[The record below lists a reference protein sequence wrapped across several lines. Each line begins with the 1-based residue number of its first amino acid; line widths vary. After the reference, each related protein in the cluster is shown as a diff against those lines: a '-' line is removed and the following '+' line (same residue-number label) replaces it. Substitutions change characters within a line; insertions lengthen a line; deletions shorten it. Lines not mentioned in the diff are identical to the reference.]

1 MRSEVVIEGGSSFF
15 KGLSSAVSEYSSTE
29 DATTI
34 DPSNYNGGFGQLTVS
49 ALAVQDSKMAQ
60 GKILR
65 LSDSSNG
72 KTTGIVRQVAATD
85 KSVTFTGDSVLG
97 LFNTFHTVGPQIGT
111 LEQAI
116 NAYCDVVGIS
126 NIVEVNGEYREA
138 VNFPWAPLKDL
149 PVKYPGFVGNVWDNI
164 KRIMAAE
171 QIEMALVYDKIVV
184 RPLRTLQANLD
195 RSVSISENVNTQSTA
210 KSVEVYYYP
219 TEVITQ
225 GEVFPVQG
233 EDPSILQ
240 VDVGETREFTLN
252 LTASLTSVNQPV
264 AMYTVDNRP
273 YNNTSGVYAVAGNDG
288 LPIPPDQ
295 WLAQGGQLSVRIG
308 DDSSTLIVTVTG
320 ASNVALAPYRIAM
333 SSGASNFY
341 NSLHITGQG
350 TRYTEEMITL
360 TTGAT
365 SATTGE
371 EVGATISNPFI
382 QTLAQ
387 AYTAGM
393 RASGT
398 YAGPVYSV
406 SGTALN
412 INRAGGNRDE
422 IRATFQDYND
432 WWVSTHPGELQFSN
446 FNAAWNGQTLAQFNA
461 FWDERMANLFTNQA
475 FGNAVGARVRTD
487 DAFFRIDTATITPR
501 DINFSASL
509 DTLIDDYNNVN
520 GDIVPPSTQTITN
533 YAKNPQARGAAPA
546 NAIPNFAT
554 YTAAP
559 SETGETMTTDT
570 PLDTAVVA
578 TNYARNPRIVNS
590 SATTGWGYQGAGGET
605 SVYAP
610 SYATENGVANARTN
624 RFENPSFETDLT
636 GLLYGT
642 TDTASVARTSF
653 APGRVSG
660 GWAAGWTLS
669 AAPGAFTYLGQ
680 EISGTVTPGEWVGA
694 RVPVRRS
701 GGTAWYR
708 ARFVFF
714 NGATQVGSSP
724 YGAMVASASAYAYPE
739 VIAEVPATATRA
751 IAYVY
756 AYSTEAGDAPPGGMV
771 SNTDAWLCVVEAS
784 AVSAQASLNM
794 GYFDGNSGTTYGS
807 YDRMITRRW
816 GGTANNSISHER
828 WSVAP
833 NSVIE
838 PLNLPGFNR
847 RYITNMGVGAFSTGW
862 YMRGVAGDVTGA
874 AGDSMYMSVYLRSS
888 VDISLTV
895 AAQLRSGST
904 TVSGSATATAIDL
917 QAGVW
922 TRVGLQSGA
931 ATTTFDGFQLWAASP
946 GDNWLPY
953 GEFIDISGG
962 MAELNVS
969 VLNKFFDYGSPNE
982 DSYGDIR
989 YGHRVLG
996 TLYASPSVRYLTISD
1011 VRTFPAPNITSYAR
1025 RAVTS
1030 LRTSGSVGFQAT
1042 AATYRGAYSG
1052 TTGMQVTTSGWF
1064 RYTGPDPVRRIYLR
1078 TYAYNSTGS
1087 PVGQFNQMVDLKSG
1101 EWTRIESTA
1110 TATADFT
1117 GIGWW
1122 QYQTFSPDQVMQP
1135 GSVLDVTGIMMVP
1148 VADAG
1153 SVYFDGDTPWGNLMS
1168 YIWSSTKYA
1177 SASVQRLHT
1186 SEPHQGQTFAQFNV
1200 ARTGYTFS
1208 DFAITPLRSTDG

>member
-1 MRSEVVIEGGSSFF
+1 MRTEVTINGGSSFF
-15 KGLSSAVSEYSSTE
+15 QGSVAEVIDFSSTE

-34 DPSNYNGGFGQLTVS
+34 DPSNYNGGFGQITVTS
-49 ALAVQDSKMAQ
+49 RPVKDTKMAQ
-60 GKILR
+60 GKIMM
-65 LSDSSNG
+65 LSDADKG
-72 KTTGIVRQVAATD
+72 KTTGIVRDVVVTD
-85 KSVTFTGDSVLG
+85 KIATFTGDSVLG
-97 LFNTFHTVGPQIGT
+97 LFNTFHTTGPIIGT
-111 LEQAI
+111 LEQAF
-116 NAYCDVVGIS
+116 NAYADLVGIT
-126 NIVEVNGEYREA
+126 NLVEVDPSIASRS
-138 VNFPWAPLKDL
+138 VQ
-149 PVKYPGFVGNVWDNI
+149 YPGFSGNVWDTI
-164 KRIMAAE
+164 KRITAAE
-171 QIEMALVYDKIVV
+171 QIEVALVYDKIVV

-195 RSVSISENVNTQSTA
+195 RSSSLTESVNTQSTA
-210 KSVEVYYYP
+210 KLVQVYYYP
-219 TEVITQ
+219 TETVAQ
-225 GEVFPVQG
+225 GVVYPVVG
-233 EDPSILQ
+233 EEPNILQ
-240 VDVGETREFTLN
+240 VDAGETREFVLP
-252 LTASLTSVNQPV
+252 LKASMTSINQPV
-264 AMYTVDNRP
+264 PYYNLPYDTWDNTP
-273 YNNTSGVYAVAGNDG
+273 GAYVVCGNDG
-288 LPIPPDQ
+288 LPIQPAQ
-295 WLAQGGQLSVRIG
+295 WAAQGGLLSVALDETG
-308 DDSSTLIVTVTG
+308 STITVTVTG
-320 ASNVALAPYRIAM
+320 ASNVNLAPYRIAE
-333 SSGASNFY
+333 SSGASTFY
-341 NSLHITGQG
+341 SALHITGAG
-350 TRYTEEMITL
+350 VRWTEEMITL

-365 SATTGE
+365 SKTTGE
-371 EVGATISNPFI
+371 EVGATVTNPYI

-398 YAGPVYSV
+398 YAGPVYTV

-422 IRATFQDYND
+422 IRATFLDYNR
-432 WWVSTHPGELQFSN
+432 WWTETHPGETQFAN
-446 FNAAWNGQTLAQFNA
+446 FNAAWNGQTFAQFNA

-475 FGNAVGARVRTD
+475 FGNAVGARVRLD
-487 DAFFRIDTATITPR
+487 DAFFRINTATISSR
-501 DINFSASL
+501 DISYSASL
-509 DTLIDDYNNVN
+509 DTTIGDYNDEN
-520 GDIVPPSTQTITN
+520 GAVLPPTELTTTN
-533 YAKNPQARGAAPA
+533 YALNPQARGAAVGAAVPR
-546 NAIPNFAT
+546 FAG
-554 YTAAP
+554 YNGAD
-559 SETGETMTTDT
+559 EGGETMTTDT

-590 SATTGWGYQGAGGET
+590 SATTGWGYQSAGGET

-636 GLLYGT
+636 GLLYGA
-642 TDTASVARTSF
+642 TDTASVTRTSF

-660 GWAAGWTLS
+660 GWSAGWTLS
-669 AAPGAFTYLGQ
+669 AAPGAFAYLGQ

-724 YGAMVASASAYAYPE
+724 YGAMVASASAYTYPE

-771 SNTDAWLCVVEAS
+771 SNTDAWLGVVEAS

-874 AGDSMYMSVYLRSS
+874 AGDSMYMSFYLRSS

-1025 RAVTS
+1025 RAITRQ
-1030 LRTSGSVGFQAT
+1030 RTGGSVGFQAT
-1042 AATYRGAYSG
+1042 GSTYRGFYSG
-1052 TTGMQVTTSGWF
+1052 TTGMQVTVSGWF
-1064 RYTGPDPVRRIYLR
+1064 RYTGPDPVRRLYLR
-1078 TYAYNSTGS
+1078 SYAYS
-1087 PVGQFNQMVDLKSG
+1087 PSGTVAGQFNQRVDLRSG

-1110 TATADFT
+1110 TATEDFSS
-1117 GIGWW
+1117 IAWW
-1122 QYQTFSPDQVMQP
+1122 QYQTFSSDQIMQP
-1135 GSVLDVTGIMMVP
+1135 GSVLDITGIMMVP
-1148 VADAG
+1148 VADA
-1153 SVYFDGDTPWGNLMS
+1153 SVPFFDGDTPWGNLLS
-1168 YIWSSTKYA
+1168 YDWTGTKYA
-1177 SASVQRLHT
+1177 STSIQRLHAT
-1186 SEPHQGQTFAQFNV
+1186 EPSQGQTFAQFN
-1200 ARTGYTFS
+1200 ALRAGYTFG
-1208 DFAITPLRSTDG
+1208 DFAITPLRSTNG

>member
-60 GKILR
+60 GKIMR

-72 KTTGIVRQVAATD
+72 KTTGIVRQVATTD
-85 KSVTFTGDSVLG
+85 KIVTFTGDSVLG

-138 VNFPWAPLKDL
+138 ANFPWAPLKDL

-264 AMYTVDNRP
+264 VMYTVENRP
-273 YNNTSGVYAVAGNDG
+273 YNDTSGVYAVAGNDG
-288 LPIPPDQ
+288 LPIPTDQ

-333 SSGASNFY
+333 SSGAGNFY

-371 EVGATISNPFI
+371 EVGATVTNPFI

-387 AYTAGM
+387 AYTAGI

-398 YAGPVYSV
+398 YAGPVYTV

-422 IRATFQDYND
+422 IRATFLDYNQ
-432 WWVSTHPGELQFSN
+432 WWSDTHPGELQFSN
-446 FNAAWNGQTLAQFNA
+446 FNAAWNGQTFAQFNA
-461 FWDERMANLFTNQA
+461 FWDERMENLFTNQA
-475 FGNAVGARVRTD
+475 FGNAVGARVRAD

-501 DINFSASL
+501 DINFTASL

-533 YAKNPQARGAAPA
+533 YAPNPQARGAAVGSTVPR
-546 NAIPNFAT
+546 FSG
-554 YTAAP
+554 YTNGDEVGA
-559 SETGETMTTDT
+559 TMTSDT
-570 PLDTAVVA
+570 PLDTAILA

-605 SVYAP
+605 TVYAP
-610 SYATENGVANARTN
+610 SYASENSVSNARTN
-624 RFENPSFETDLT
+624 YCTNPSFESDTTGWLQNQGTLT
-636 GLLYGT
+636 RTSSYPQMGGRVGNFVAQVTADAGITQTWFGMIQTLAEATPVVAGDWVAVRCWLAHDNATVSKARLQAVLSGTGT
-642 TDTASVARTSF
+642 TTYRHSTLESSVFYAGGYRDIVFQVPADGTN
-653 APGRVSG
+653 AIRLQPQVIWDSG
-660 GWAAGWTLS
+660 SPVA
-669 AAPGAFTYLGQ
+669 
-680 EISGTVTPGEWVGA
+680 GA
-694 RVPVRRS
+694 RLWADQFMVLVGPTENAVR
-701 GGTAWYR
+701 GQL
-708 ARFVFF
+708 AR
-714 NGATQVGSSP
+714 
-724 YGAMVASASAYAYPE
+724 
-739 VIAEVPATATRA
+739 
-751 IAYVY
+751 
-756 AYSTEAGDAPPGGMV
+756 
-771 SNTDAWLCVVEAS
+771 
-784 AVSAQASLNM
+784 

-807 YDRMITRRW
+807 YDHMITRRW

-847 RYITNMGVGAFSTGW
+847 RYITNMGVGTFSTGW

-895 AAQLRSGST
+895 AAQLRSGDT
-904 TVSGSATATAIDL
+904 TVSGSPTATAIDL
-917 QAGVW
+917 PAGVW
-922 TRVGLQSGA
+922 TRVGLQSGV
-931 ATTTFDGFQLWAASP
+931 ATTTFDGFQLWAATP
-946 GDNWLPY
+946 VDNWLPY

-962 MAELNVS
+962 MAELNAS
-969 VLNKFFDYGSPNE
+969 ALNKFFDYGSPNE

-1030 LRTSGSVGFQAT
+1030 MRTAGSTGWQSF
-1042 AATYRGAYSG
+1042 AATYRGSV
-1052 TTGMQVTTSGWF
+1052 TGLAGQEVTTSGWF
-1064 RYTGPDPVRRIYLR
+1064 RYVGPDPVRRFNLR
-1078 TYAYNSTGS
+1078 TQAYNSAGS
-1087 PVGQFNQMVDLKSG
+1087 GVGYSDTAVDLKSG
-1101 EWTRIESTA
+1101 EWTRITSTT
-1110 TATADFT
+1110 TATADFLSA
-1117 GIGWW
+1117 GWW
-1122 QYQTFSPDQVMQP
+1122 LFQFPQPEQIMKP
-1135 GSVLDVTGIMMVP
+1135 GSVIDATGIMITP
-1148 VADAG
+1148 AADSG
-1153 SVYFDGDTPWGNLMS
+1153 SIYFDGDTPWGNRMS
-1168 YIWSSTKYA
+1168 YIWSGTKYA
-1177 SASVQRLHT
+1177 SPSVQRLHT
-1186 SEPHQGQTFAQFNV
+1186 AEPHQGQSFAQFNV
-1200 ARTGYTFS
+1200 ARAGYTFS

>member
-49 ALAVQDSKMAQ
+49 ALAAQDSKMAQ

-264 AMYTVDNRP
+264 AMYTVENRP
-273 YNNTSGVYAVAGNDG
+273 YNYTSGVYAVAGNDG

-422 IRATFQDYND
+422 IRATFEDYNR
-432 WWVSTHPGELQFSN
+432 WWGSTHPGETQFAN
-446 FNAAWNGQTLAQFNA
+446 FNAAWNGQTFAQFNA

-533 YAKNPQARGAAPA
+533 YAQNPQARGAAVGSTVPR
-546 NAIPNFAT
+546 FSG
-554 YTAAP
+554 YTNGDEGGA
-559 SETGETMTTDT
+559 TMTSDT
-570 PLDTAVVA
+570 PLDTAILA

-605 SVYAP
+605 SIYAP

-624 RFENPSFETDLT
+624 YCTNPSFETNTSLWVT
-636 GLLYGT
+636 SGCTLSRGT
-642 TDTASVARTSF
+642 TPRPETVDDYLGVIAVPNPSEGTPLVASVLVPNMLATGADQWVAASVLVGRSSGATH
-653 APGRVSG
+653 GRVAIQWFAGSTPLSIDYGPYTALSG
-660 GWAAGWTLS
+660 VSLQRLS
-669 AAPGAFTYLGQ
+669 
-680 EISGTVTPGEWVGA
+680 VVG
-694 RVPVRRS
+694 
-701 GGTAWYR
+701 
-708 ARFVFF
+708 
-714 NGATQVGSSP
+714 
-724 YGAMVASASAYAYPE
+724 VA
-739 VIAEVPATATRA
+739 PATATTARMVIYPVA
-751 IAYVY
+751 SA
-756 AYSTEAGDAPPGGMV
+756 TGGTPPPG
-771 SNTDAWLCVVEAS
+771 NTFIDAAMLLVGPTED
-784 AVSAQASLNM
+784 AVRGQLAR

-807 YDRMITRRW
+807 YDHKITRRW
-816 GGTANNSISHER
+816 EGTANLSISHER

-847 RYITNMGVGAFSTGW
+847 RYITTEATVPNTNGHYFRATAGDIS
-862 YMRGVAGDVTGA
+862 GVAGDTMILSMYVRASIDVDMTA
-874 AGDSMYMSVYLRSS
+874 AGQM
-888 VDISLTV
+888 
-895 AAQLRSGST
+895 RSGT
-904 TVSGSATATAIDL
+904 TALAGSFAAVPFTLTGG
-917 QAGVW
+917 QW
-922 TRVGLQSGA
+922 TRVSVPIPAASG
-931 ATTTFDGFQLWAASP
+931 TFDGFQLWVQTTS
-946 GDNWLPY
+946 DNNVPF
-953 GEFIDISGG
+953 GEFVDVGG
-962 MAELNVS
+962 MMAELNVS
-969 VLNKFFDYGSPNE
+969 ALSKFFDYGSPNE

-1030 LRTSGSVGFQAT
+1030 VRTAGSIGWQSLSAAYRGSV
-1042 AATYRGAYSG
+1042 SG
-1052 TTGMQVTTSGWF
+1052 LAGQQVTTSGWF
-1064 RYTGPDPVRRIYLR
+1064 RYVGPDPVCRFNLR
-1078 TYAYNSTGS
+1078 TQAYNSAGTGIGFS
-1087 PVGQFNQMVDLKSG
+1087 DTVVDLKSG
-1101 EWTRIESTA
+1101 EWTLVTSTT
-1110 TATADFT
+1110 TATADFFSA
-1117 GIGWW
+1117 GWW
-1122 QYQTFSPDQVMQP
+1122 LFQFPRAGQILNP
-1135 GSVLDVTGIMMVP
+1135 GSVIDATGIMITP
-1148 VADAG
+1148 AADSG
-1153 SVYFDGDTPWGNLMS
+1153 SIYFDGDTPWGNRMS
-1168 YIWSSTKYA
+1168 YIWSGTKYA

-1186 SEPHQGQTFAQFNV
+1186 TEPHQGQTFAQFNV

-1208 DFAITPLRSTDG
+1208 DFAITPLRSTNG